1 MAVLGE
7 WCQSGW
13 QIFPCCVLSLCCV
26 LAIFSLWILWLQ
38 VAEKDSSCLK
48 QKWNLPKGHG
58 KVHSIDY
65 QFRKVGSEV
74 KAFMK
79 ESGGV
84 EVAGTGQLSYL
95 AVALGCMSFNP
106 SFLPS
111 FLFLSFSLSFSFLF
125 PSSLSPSLP
134 PSLLLSLSLFIQGAN
149 FSKGAF
155 NWPKFIRFPPP
166 WLGEHRTFQVAFL

>member
-13 QIFPCCVLSLCCV
+13 QIFPCCVLSLCRI

-79 ESGGV
+79 ESGCV
-84 EVAGTGQLSYL
+84 EVAGTVQLSYL
-95 AVALGCMSFNP
+95 EVALGCMSFNP
-106 SFLPS
+106 SFL
-111 FLFLSFSLSFSFLF
+111 LFLCFSLSFSFL
-125 PSSLSPSLP
+125 SLSFP
-134 PSLLLSLSLFIQGAN
+134 PSLLPSLLPSLSLFIQGAN
-149 FSKGAF
+149 FSKGVF

-166 WLGEHRTFQVAFL
+166 WLGEHRTFQEAFL